1 MKIDIGT
8 KEYMLSDVARSCG
21 GYLVGADRTVRSICT
36 DSREAGVGTLFVAL
50 AGARTDGHNYIM
62 QVIQHGCEA
71 ILCEKFPPLPEVM
84 DVSAVIVPDTLR
96 ALSDMAEEYIRERR
110 LLRVAVTGSVGK
122 TTTKEFLCS
131 VLGQRFKCYKTEANY
146 NSTVGM
152 PMSVMGIN
160 STYEAAV
167 FEMGMSARGEI
178 AQLSRVVRPDVAL
191 ITNIGSSHLEYLKTR
206 ENIALAKLEI
216 ITGLADGGILV
227 VNGDEPLL
235 RGLQHPRYNIRT
247 VAVHTEGDYTV
258 ENIHQNPEAW
268 ETVFDLR
275 TPTGE
280 TLKRLVIPAIGTHM
294 VYDAAYAVAIGLE
307 LGMGELDIRDGLI
320 NYQNEVLRQNLISLG
335 DITILADCYNAAPE
349 SMCEA
354 LHVLASYAKARGG
367 RSVAVL
373 GDMRELGE
381 ATRRMHETVG
391 EEAAS
396 LGISCLMTLGELGVS
411 IAEGAMGAGM
421 ADENICMVRRLDDL
435 RPAAQTLWRMLR
447 AGDVVLLKASRAIA
461 AERMIDALRAVQQEQ
476 NETLDIS

>member
-1 MKIDIGT
+1 MKIDIGK

-36 DSREAGVGTLFVAL
+36 DSREAEAGTLFVAL

-96 ALSDMAEEYIRERR
+96 ALSDMAEEYIRDRR

-178 AQLSRVVRPDVAL
+178 AQLSRVVRPNVAL

-216 ITGLADGGILV
+216 VTGLAEDGLLV

-280 TLKRLVIPAIGTHM
+280 VLKRLVIPAIGTHM

-367 RSVAVL
+367 RAVAVL

-435 RPAAQTLWRMLR
+435 RPAAQTLWGMLR

-476 NETLDIS
+476 K

>member
-1 MKIDIGT
+1 MKIDVGM
-8 KEYMLSDVARSCG
+8 KQYSLSDVARSCG
-21 GYLVGADRTVRSICT
+21 GYLVGADRPIRAICT
-36 DSREAGVGTLFVAL
+36 DSREAGEGVLFVAL
-50 AGARTDGHNYIM
+50 CGARTDGHQYIM
-62 QVIQHGCEA
+62 QVLQGGCEA
-71 ILCEKFPPLPEVM
+71 VLCEKFPALPEAM
-84 DVSAVIVPDTLR
+84 DVSAVVVPDTLR
-96 ALSDMAEEYIRERR
+96 ALSDMASEYIRGLE

-131 VLGQRFKCYKTEANY
+131 VLGQRFKSYKTEANY

-152 PMSVMGIN
+152 PMSVMGI
-160 STYEAAV
+160 TPLHEAAV

-191 ITNIGSSHLEYLKTR
+191 ITNVGSSHLEHLKTR

-216 ITGLADGGILV
+216 ITGLREGGLLL

-235 RGLQHPRYNIRT
+235 RGLSHPKFNIKT

-258 ENIHQNPEAW
+258 TDICQSPKTW

-275 TPTGE
+275 LPNKE
-280 TLKRLVIPAIGTHM
+280 MLSALRIPAIGTHM
-294 VYDAAYAVAIGLE
+294 VYDAAYAAAIGLE
-307 LGMGELDIRDGLI
+307 LGMSEDMIRRGLAD
-320 NYQNEVLRQNLISLG
+320 YQNEKLRQHLISLG

-354 LHVLASYAKARGG
+354 LHVLTSYAKAKGG
-367 RSVAVL
+367 SAVAVL

-391 EEAAS
+391 AEAAT
-396 LGISCLMTLGELGVS
+396 LGVSRLMTLGELGVS

-421 ADENICMVRRLDDL
+421 PDEHICMIRSLDDL
-435 RPAAQTLWRMLR
+435 TEAARALWQMLR
-447 AGDVVLLKASRAIA
+447 PGDVILLKASRAIA
-461 AERMIDALRAVQQEQ
+461 AERMIEALRQTRPE
-476 NETLDIS
+476 E

>member
-21 GYLVGADRTVRSICT
+21 GYLVGADRVIRSICT
-36 DSREAGVGTLFVAL
+36 DSREACEGRLFVAL
-50 AGARTDGHNYIM
+50 SGARTDGHNYIM
-62 QVIQHGCEA
+62 QVIQQGCA
-71 ILCEKFPPLPEVM
+71 AVLCEKFPPLPEMM

-96 ALSDMAEEYIRERR
+96 ALSDMAGEYIRDRQ

-152 PMSVMGIN
+152 PMSVMGIT
-160 STYEAAV
+160 STVEAAV

-191 ITNIGSSHLEYLKTR
+191 ITNIGSSHLEHLKTR

-216 ITGLADGGILV
+216 VTGLADGGLLV

-247 VAVHTEGDYTV
+247 VAIHTEGDYTV
-258 ENIHQNPEAW
+258 EAIHQNPEAW
-268 ETVFDLR
+268 ETVFDLH
-275 TPTGE
+275 TPSGS
-280 TLKRLVIPAIGTHM
+280 TLQRLVIPAIGTHM

-307 LGMGELDIRDGLI
+307 LGMGEEQIRLGLL
-320 NYQNEVLRQNLISLG
+320 NYQNEVLRQNLIPLG

-367 RSVAVL
+367 RAVAVL

-391 EEAAS
+391 EEAAT
-396 LGISCLMTLGELGVS
+396 LGIACLMTLGELGVS

-421 ADENICMVRRLDDL
+421 ADENICMIRELDDL
-435 RPAAQTLWRMLR
+435 RPAAKTLWAMLKP
-447 AGDVVLLKASRAIA
+447 GDVVLLKASRAIA
-461 AERMIDALRAVQQEQ
+461 AERMIDALRVVQAEQ
-476 NETLDIS
+476 I